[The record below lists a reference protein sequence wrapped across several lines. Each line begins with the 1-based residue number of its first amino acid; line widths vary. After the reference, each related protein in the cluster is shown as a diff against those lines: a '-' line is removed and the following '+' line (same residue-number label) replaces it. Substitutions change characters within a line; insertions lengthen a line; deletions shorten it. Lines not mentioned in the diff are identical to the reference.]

1 MVLKSFRETVYKYFW
16 HLTNSKPLLMPIKH
30 FFKELLQ
37 IGNEPMQETT
47 TIEIKEYYDNQG
59 FDLSR

>member
-1 MVLKSFRETVYKYFW
+1 
-16 HLTNSKPLLMPIKH
+16 MPIKH